1 MLIKKYGYL
10 NRPRPCINGDIFCL
24 WVDGIK
30 VYEEAIAERKVLEM
44 WAYIDIDGAVGFI
57 VGDDTLL
64 ESLLERGFR
73 HDRK

>member
-10 NRPRPCINGDIFCL
+10 NKARECASGDIFRLTIDDVVVCEQAL
-24 WVDGIK
+24 DVHKIVSMWTAIEVDGHIG
-30 VYEEAIAERKVLEM
+30 YM
-44 WAYIDIDGAVGFI
+44 